1 MIEIDNNLILMDK
14 YEEPTINPKD
24 IHSIVNISPIT
35 PNSHIEVEYFR
46 LPDVSRESCDSKIL
60 LAGYRDAGLFV
71 NSQIVNG
78 KTVGVHCNNGYQR
91 SIPFLAWYLGEYRNI
106 PIEETVEKIRKEF
119 MYEREYVEKVK
130 TILKNI

>member
-14 YEEPTINPKD
+14 YEEPTINPQH

-46 LPDVSRESCDSKIL
+46 LPDVSRESKDTKIL
-60 LAGYRDAGLFV
+60 LAGYRDAGIFV
-71 NSQIVNG
+71 NSQIANG
-78 KTVGVHCNNGYQR
+78 KTVGIHCNNGYQR

-130 TILKNI
+130 DILKNI